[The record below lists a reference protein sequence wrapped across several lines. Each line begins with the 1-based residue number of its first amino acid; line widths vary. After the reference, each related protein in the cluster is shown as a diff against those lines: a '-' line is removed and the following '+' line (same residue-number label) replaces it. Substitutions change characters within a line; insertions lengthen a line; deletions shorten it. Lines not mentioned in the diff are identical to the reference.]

1 MKFHLV
7 TFSPWVPEA
16 AGHVCFRKPGFIG
29 NVNSYDQISGVAISG
44 RRHPQFWEK
53 KALAGAG
60 APGQFQDLGAEESG
74 YFDTLSQNRLGKADA
89 QSTMQVILVPGK
101 KSMGLHV
108 NHHHQVSRRSLL
120 KPGTTLPI
128 NQDAGT
134 VLDPRRNNDAILFQ
148 LLPVSM
154 SPAM

>member
-16 AGHVCFRKPGFIG
+16 AWHVCFRKPGFIG
-29 NVNSYDQISGVAISG
+29 NVNGYDQISGVAISR
-44 RRHPQFWEK
+44 RRHPQSWEK

-74 YFDTLSQNRLGKADA
+74 YFDTLPQNRLGKADA
-89 QSTMQVILVPGK
+89 QSTMQVMLVPGE

-108 NHHHQVSRRSLL
+108 HHHHQVSRRSLL
-120 KPGTTLPI
+120 KPGTTLSI
-128 NQDAGT
+128 NQEAGT
-134 VLDPRRNNDAILFQ
+134 VLDSRRNNDAILFQ
-148 LLPVSM
+148 LLSVSM
-154 SPAM
+154 SPTL